1 MAQIIKFQKKTD
13 KERVKALVK
22 GRIKVFTC
30 DTCGTDIEVINEVY
44 PKKCPGCGYEITQW
58 NKSEE
63 NR

>member
-1 MAQIIKFQKKTD
+1 MAQIIKFQKRND
-13 KERVKALVK
+13 AERVKALVK
-22 GRIKVFTC
+22 GKIKVFTC